1 MKKGKKSENKSGKKG
16 DKKTKNADKL
26 IEQIKELSSSYLKFC
41 KQFASVPLQQ
51 ILLRIN
57 KAIEDN
63 GKCDQIILS
72 SVQLNSSDI
81 SSISEAFRMYDQLA
95 LFAVW
100 NSPTP
105 FHIIRLFV
113 RYIN

>member
-1 MKKGKKSENKSGKKG
+1 MKKTKGEKKSNKKG
-16 DKKTKNADKL
+16 DKKSKNADKL
-26 IEQIKELSSSYLKFC
+26 LEQIKGLSSSYLGFC

-51 ILLRIN
+51 ILVRIN
-57 KAIEDN
+57 RALDDC
-63 GKCDQIILS
+63 GKCDKIVLS
-72 SVQLNSSDI
+72 SVQLNSSDV
-81 SSISEAFRMYDQLA
+81 SSISEAFGKYDQLA

-113 RYIN
+113 IFFH